1 MLNIMNI
8 KEIISE
14 LKAISVDVELDM
26 KSANKRIAVGPAANI
41 PSFTGNIAPP
51 SKPLYLA

>member
-8 KEIISE
+8 NEIISE